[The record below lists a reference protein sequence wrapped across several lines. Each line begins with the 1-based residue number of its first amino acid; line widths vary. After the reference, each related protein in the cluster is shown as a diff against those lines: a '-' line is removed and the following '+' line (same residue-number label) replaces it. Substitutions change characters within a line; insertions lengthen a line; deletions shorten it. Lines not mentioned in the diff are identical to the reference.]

1 MDLISWSF
9 SFIFSF
15 RGQIEYTRL
24 YFKWKGKRD
33 REKYRIVGL

>member
-1 MDLISWSF
+1 MDLISCSF
-9 SFIFSF
+9 SFSF

-24 YFKWKGKRD
+24 FFFKWKGKRD